1 MFNMKNKKFLEK
13 GIFLFVFKYTLL
25 NKKGGK
31 KMAIETLKE
40 NLCVNQ
46 IVGKAKE
53 NIVVEGDVII
63 PDIKPDI
70 LSSINTC
77 GNVCIYK
84 KEVLDG
90 KLRIEGGVQ
99 VYIMYLADDESSVV
113 RGINTVIDFSKTID
127 MENVNPSMTIEGN
140 ICLKDIECK
149 ILNGRKIN
157 VKANLEAQISV
168 YSNENIEFIKEIENA
183 DDIQVLNTVDCID
196 SLLGTGNTKVYAKDT
211 LNIDSNDNLS
221 EIIKCNISIS
231 NKEIKTSYNK
241 ILVKAD
247 LEVSLVYLTEDNRV
261 NEANCKIPVMGF
273 IDMQNIT
280 DDNICNVNFEIKNIL
295 LKPNSTEEHSIFI
308 EVELE
313 IFCNVYEKKEIEI
326 IQDLYSPTQNLSLG
340 QKNIT
345 VMKDK
350 NEVKD
355 VVSIKE
361 NLNIPELKGSRL
373 CNVEVLPKILKESIY
388 NDKIAYEGE
397 LVLKFMYISN
407 VTNRVDIKVQNVP
420 FTATVSANGISN
432 NSNLNTNIEVL
443 TQNFTTMSDESIEMN
458 VELQINSDISKM
470 MEIKVIDNIEVLD
483 SDDENI
489 YSIVVYFVKPGD
501 TLWNIAKRFKSTIKA
516 ISTVNGI
523 EDENNISIGQQL
535 FIPKFV

>member
-1 MFNMKNKKFLEK
+1 
-13 GIFLFVFKYTLL
+13 
-25 NKKGGK
+25 
-31 KMAIETLKE
+31 MAIETLKE
-40 NLCVNQ
+40 KLCVNQ

-90 KLRIEGGVQ
+90 KVRIDGGVQ
-99 VYIMYLADDESSVV
+99 VYIMYLADDESSNV
-113 RGINTVIDFSKTID
+113 RGINTVIDFTKIIE
-127 MENVNPSMTIEGN
+127 MENVNSTMTMESN

-157 VKANLEAQISV
+157 VKANLEAQITV
-168 YSNENIEFIKEIENA
+168 CSNENIEFIKEIENSS
-183 DDIQVLNTVDCID
+183 DIQVLNTVDCID

-221 EIIKCNISIS
+221 EIMKSNISIS

-247 LEVSLVYLTEDNRV
+247 MDVNMVYLTEDNRV
-261 NEANCKIPVMGF
+261 SEANCKIPVMGF

-280 DDNICNVNFEIKNIL
+280 DENICNVNFEIKNIL
-295 LKPNSTEEHSIFI
+295 IKPNSTEEHSIFI

-313 IFCNVYEKKEIEI
+313 IYCNVYEKKNLEI
-326 IQDLYSPTQNLSLG
+326 IQDLYSPTQNLSLN

-350 NEVKD
+350 NDVKD
-355 VVSIKE
+355 VITINE
-361 NLNIPELKGSRL
+361 NLNIADLKGAKI
-373 CNVEVLPKILKESIY
+373 CNVEVTPRIINENIY
-388 NDKIAYEGE
+388 NDKVAYEGE
-397 LVLKFMYISN
+397 LLLKFIYVSN
-407 VTNRVDIKVQNVP
+407 NTNMVDIKMQNVP
-420 FTATVSANGISN
+420 FTVTVTANGVSN
-432 NSNLNTNIEVL
+432 NSNLNTNIDIL
-443 TQNFTTMSDESIEMN
+443 SQSFTPMADDSIQMN
-458 VELQINSDISKM
+458 VELQINVDISKM
-470 MEIKVIDNIEVLD
+470 MEIKVIDNVDVLD
-483 SDDENI
+483 DEDENI

-523 EDENNISIGQQL
+523 EDEDSISVGQQL